1 MSLVE
6 VEDLVVRYPVPRG
19 IVGTVARRPRQ
30 TVHAVDGV
38 SFSLG
43 SGEIL
48 ALVGESGCGK
58 TTTAQTLLRLVE
70 PEAGSIRFE
79 GRDVTRLSARELR
92 PLRRRMQLIYQ
103 DPYESLDPRLRVA
116 HLSARR
122 FRLRPLVGRGSEAV

>member
-6 VEDLVVRYPVPRG
+6 VENLVVRYPVPRG

-79 GRDVTRLSARELR
+79 GRDVTRLSTRELPSGCPFHPR
-92 PLRRRMQLIYQ
+92 CPAAV
-103 DPYESLDPRLRVA
+103 DVCPSVDVSLWPA
-116 HLSARR
+116 G
-122 FRLRPLVGRGSEAV
+122 VGRRAACVHVPGAPA

>member
-19 IVGTVARRPRQ
+19 LVGTVARRPRQ

-43 SGEIL
+43 AGEIL

-58 TTTAQTLLRLVE
+58 TTTAQTLLRLGE
-70 PEAGSIRFE
+70 PQGGAVPLHGP
-79 GRDVTRLSARELR
+79 GNDPVSARA
-92 PLRRRMQLIYQ
+92 P
-103 DPYESLDPRLRVA
+103 PAP
-116 HLSARR
+116 
-122 FRLRPLVGRGSEAV
+122 PGRGARVSPEPHRAPAPPPPR